1 MSTPNPTRH
10 PFATRLM
17 SKYLVAALV
26 PVLLLTTIPLFSQP
40 TPNPQFRETAVIPF
54 FHKKNRGV
62 GHFQTIYKRGLN
74 GTDTLLVVR
83 AGRWPIKTPA
93 WSRGEGLIGLFVMRT
108 DDPDLVWELAILDG
122 YSDFIVEVE
131 QADDKS
137 IVLRIENVEGTVY
150 RNQLL
155 FDLDS
160 RRLLK
165 QFDPASKAVLPFLN
179 QRSAGLVNF
188 RTAYRKDLGDDH
200 TLLLVLAASTDMM
213 SMRDWRFSPPSEHFR
228 GEDTFWQLGL
238 FLVRAGNPDLA
249 WELAVRNFNSAGS
262 GKVERADDRSIVLHF
277 EGEKEAPYKQK
288 FIFDVPSKRLLK
300 LWDVPLPVRDLL
312 TCNGQ
317 LYAVVAHPEQTAVVR
332 LDKGKPI
339 QVTGVERDSVL
350 VRAEQKPLIDGRS
363 SLPFGSQGQFKLRR
377 GTYSGTVIE
386 ERIGDEIKLY
396 ELPKSTFEELARYRP
411 AEARPHERYH
421 SDRSSL
427 PIDDEDD
434 IFEGEGIGPYQIVED
449 RLWFGK
455 SFYDGEGRTGIGG
468 FGYFDSEA
476 KRYVL
481 FSPPE
486 IIPWSVSALFVGKRN
501 IWLGLVYHGEWGSSA
516 AGLLRFH
523 RSMGR
528 TTKFDLGESYS
539 YQIIGQ
545 IKSKSRRFETYLAT
559 NAGLFV
565 ESGDGLT
572 RYFFEPMLDG
582 GVDIVKNPP

>member
-10 PFATRLM
+10 PFTTRLM
-17 SKYLVAALV
+17 SKYLVATLV

-40 TPNPQFRETAVIPF
+40 APNPQFRESAVIPF
-54 FHKKNRGV
+54 FEKKRGRHV
-62 GHFQTIYKRGLN
+62 VRFRTIYKRDLN
-74 GTDTLLVVR
+74 GTDTLLLVR
-83 AGRWPIKTPA
+83 SGQWPQKNPTWIH
-93 WSRGEGLIGLFVMRT
+93 GDGLIGLFVMKT
-108 DDPDLVWELAILDG
+108 DDPDQVWELGFLDG
-122 YSDFIVEVE
+122 YSNYFVEVD

-137 IVLRIENVEGTVY
+137 ILLRIKTIEGTVY

-155 FDLDS
+155 FDLSS

-165 QFDPASKAVLPFLN
+165 QFDPASKAVIPLLI
-179 QRSAGLVNF
+179 QRKPDLVNF
-188 RTAYRKDLGDDH
+188 RTAYSRDLGDNH
-200 TLLLVLAASTDMM
+200 TLLLVLATNASTM
-213 SMRDWRFSPPSEHFR
+213 SYRDWRFSPPSENFW
-228 GEDTFWQLGL
+228 GEDTFWELGL
-238 FLVRAGNPDLA
+238 FLMKGGDPDLA
-249 WELAVRNFNSAGS
+249 WELAVLGVEPAGS
-262 GKVERADDRSIVLHF
+262 VNVERAGDRSIVLHF
-277 EGEKEAPYKQK
+277 DPEKGGANKTK

-350 VRAEQKPLIDGRS
+350 AWAEQKPLIDGRD
-363 SLPFGSQGQFKLRR
+363 SLRFGPQGQFKLRR
-377 GTYSGTVIE
+377 THNGTVIE
-386 ERIGDEIKLY
+386 ERFGDEIKLY

-421 SDRSSL
+421 SDLSSS

-486 IIPWSVSALFVGKRN
+486 IIPFSVSALFVDERN
-501 IWLGLVYHGEWGSSA
+501 IWLGLMGQGEWGDSSE
-516 AGLLRFH
+516 GLLKYH
-523 RSMGR
+523 RNSGS
-528 TTKFDLGESYS
+528 TKKFGLGENYGF
-539 YQIIGQ
+539 QIIHE
-545 IKSKSRRFETYLAT
+545 IKSKRRGFETYLAI

-565 ESGDGLT
+565 ARNNRLT

-582 GVDIVKNPP
+582 GVEIIKNPP